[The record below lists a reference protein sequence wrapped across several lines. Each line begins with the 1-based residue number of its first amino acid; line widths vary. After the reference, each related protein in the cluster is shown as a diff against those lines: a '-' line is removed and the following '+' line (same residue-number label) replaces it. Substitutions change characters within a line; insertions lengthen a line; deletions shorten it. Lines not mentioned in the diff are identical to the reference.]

1 MQTELLFELTYII
14 LDRKNVTAKEMA
26 EHFGVSQ
33 RTIYR
38 WVDALDLAGVPIVT
52 TKGKG
57 GGIQLAE
64 KYTLDKAVLTEE
76 EKFEI
81 LSSVQAFQ
89 VLSGNSNSAVSK
101 LKAITKANTDWI
113 KIDFA
118 PWNPKYVEIRDLFN
132 LIKTA
137 ILSKRQINCNYYS
150 SKGECT
156 NRTIEPWKII
166 FRGQAWYLLGF
177 CQGKNESRYFK
188 LSRIQNCVV
197 LEKKITHEEKEFPS
211 EQQDNGKKYSGYSED
226 IYDKISLT
234 LQVKNESVYRIL
246 DEFSVDEIED
256 GFDSN
261 HKIIKLKMP
270 EIFWL
275 KNWLL
280 SFGAELKIL
289 EPLKI
294 REELQNEIKKM
305 LEM

>member
-26 EHFGVSQ
+26 EHFCVSQ

-81 LSSVQAFQ
+81 LSSVQALQ

-177 CQGKNESRYFK
+177 CQDKNESRYFK
-188 LSRIQNCVV
+188 LSRVQNCVV
-197 LEKKITHEEKEFPS
+197 LEKKITHEEKDFPS
-211 EQQDNGKKYSGYSED
+211 DQQDEVKKYSGYSED

-305 LEM
+305 LEL

>member
-81 LSSVQAFQ
+81 LSSVQALQ

-211 EQQDNGKKYSGYSED
+211 EQQDDGKKYSGYSED

-289 EPLKI
+289 EPSKI
-294 REELQNEIKKM
+294 REEIHNEIKKM